1 MIYKGEVLK
10 WAITFKGGFVLREK
24 NTFFWLKKEEEEVAA
39 GDQILGDKKPPFD

>member
-10 WAITFKGGFVLREK
+10 WAITFKGGFVLRK
-24 NTFFWLKKEEEEVAA
+24 KVHFFGKKEEEEVAA